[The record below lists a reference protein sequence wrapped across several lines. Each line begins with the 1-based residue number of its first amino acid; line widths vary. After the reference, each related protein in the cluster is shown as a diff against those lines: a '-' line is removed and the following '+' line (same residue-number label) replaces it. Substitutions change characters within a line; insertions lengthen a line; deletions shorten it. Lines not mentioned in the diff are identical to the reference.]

1 MTDSLQPASLQK
13 SNAPITMLITS
24 LNFCCR
30 IAAGITVI
38 FALAMTAPAEPTAS
52 LPRVDGDFPGGN
64 IILDRIE
71 GDHVYLRQ
79 DPRDTP
85 GFWFHWYFRVRGA
98 EGRTLRFHFTDGN
111 VIGVRGPAVSIDG
124 GRNWLWLGA
133 DSVKGTSF
141 AYSFG
146 AGIDEGR
153 FCLAIPYQ
161 ESNLRQF
168 IARYEGNPHFKVEK
182 HCTTKSGR
190 TTQRF
195 RVGKLDGEPGYRVL
209 LTGRHHSCE
218 MMATWAMEGLLEAV
232 LADTQT
238 GSWFR
243 DNVEI
248 LAVPFMDTDG
258 VEDGDQGK
266 NRKPHDH
273 NRDYLGRSIYPS
285 VAALREFVPG
295 WSQGK
300 LRIGLDM
307 HCPYIRGGGDG
318 PSSNQ
323 RVFFVGN
330 PSPEMQRG
338 LDRLSE
344 TLQGVQT
351 GPLRH
356 DPKHNIAWGKA
367 WNTLKEPRSS
377 ARWTAELP
385 GVLVGTTVEIP
396 YADVAGVPVTVDSAK
411 SLGCDLA
418 VAIKSYLIETAD
430 R

>member
-1 MTDSLQPASLQK
+1 
-13 SNAPITMLITS
+13 MLITS

-30 IAAGITVI
+30 IAAGIAVTLA
-38 FALAMTAPAEPTAS
+38 FAMTAAAGQTAP
-52 LPRVDGDFPGGN
+52 LPRIDCDFPGGN
-64 IILDRIE
+64 IILDRIQ
-71 GDHVYLRQ
+71 GDHVHLRQ

-85 GFWFHWYFRVRGA
+85 GFWFYWHFRVRGA
-98 EGRTLRFHFTDGN
+98 EGRTLTFHFTDGN
-111 VIGVRGPAVSIDG
+111 VIAARGPAVSIDG
-124 GRNWLWLGA
+124 GKNWTWLGA
-133 DSVKGTSF
+133 DSVKDTSF

-146 AGIDEGR
+146 AGVDEGR

-161 ESNLRQF
+161 ESNLRQL
-168 IARYEGNPHFKVEK
+168 IARYEGNSHFKVEK
-182 HCTTKSGR
+182 HSTTRKGR
-190 TTQRF
+190 ITLRF
-195 RVGKLDGEPGYRVL
+195 RVGNLDGEPRYRVL

-238 GSWFR
+238 GFWFR

-248 LAVPFMDTDG
+248 LAVPLMDADG

-273 NRDYLGRSIYPS
+273 NRDYLGQSIYPS

-318 PSSNQ
+318 PGSNQ

-330 PSPEMQRG
+330 PSPDMQRN
-338 LDRLSE
+338 LDRFSE
-344 TLQGVQT
+344 TLQTVQT

-367 WNTLKEPRSS
+367 WNTLAEPRSC
-377 ARWTAELP
+377 ARWMAEQP
-385 GVLVGTTVEIP
+385 GVLLGSTIEIP

-411 SLGCDLA
+411 LLGRDLA
-418 VAIKSYLIETAD
+418 EAIRRYLAD
-430 R
+430 SP

>member
-1 MTDSLQPASLQK
+1 
-13 SNAPITMLITS
+13 MLITS
-24 LNFCCR
+24 LNSCCR
-30 IAAGITVI
+30 LTFGIAVI
-38 FALAMTAPAEPTAS
+38 LTLASTALAAPAAAS
-52 LPRVDGDFPGGN
+52 PRVDCDFPGGN
-64 IILDRIE
+64 IMVDSLE

-85 GFWFHWYFRVRGA
+85 GFWFYWYFRVRGA
-98 EGRTLRFHFTDGN
+98 QGRTLTFHFTDGN
-111 VIGVRGPAVSIDG
+111 PIGARGPAVSTDG
-124 GRNWLWLGA
+124 GKNWSWLGA

-146 AGIDEGR
+146 PDIDQAR

-161 ESNLRQF
+161 ESNLRQL
-168 IARYEGNPHFKVEK
+168 IARYEGNSHFKVEK
-182 HCTTKSGR
+182 HSTTKKGR
-190 TTQRF
+190 TTLRL
-195 RVGKLDGEPGYRVL
+195 RVGNLDGEPRYRVL

-218 MMATWAMEGLLEAV
+218 MMATWAMEGLLDTV
-232 LADTQT
+232 LADTEI
-238 GSWFR
+238 GSWFQ

-248 LAVPFMDTDG
+248 LAVPLMDTDG

-273 NRDYLGRSIYPS
+273 NRDYLGESIYPS
-285 VAALREFVPG
+285 VAALKEFVPR

-323 RVFFVGN
+323 RVFFVGG
-330 PSPEMQRG
+330 PSPEIQHN
-338 LDRLSE
+338 LDRFSE
-344 TLQGVQT
+344 TLQKVQT

-367 WNTLKEPRSS
+367 WNTLEEPRSS

-396 YADVAGVPVTVDSAK
+396 YADVAGVPVTIDSAK
-411 SLGCDLA
+411 SLGGDLGR
-418 VAIKSYLIETAD
+418 AIKSYLSETAD
-430 R
+430 P